1 MAACGDYIA
10 VLYTQGVQ
18 LFNGSLEP
26 LSAEVDVSQVRDI
39 LVGEDG
45 MVLLIYAS
53 DAGYVD
59 LLSAFTNGSVSDGG
73 TGVDET
79 EGE

>member
-18 LFNGSLEP
+18 LLNSTLEP
-26 LSAEVDVSQVRDI
+26 LSDEVSLSQVRDI
-39 LVGEDG
+39 LVNEEGK
-45 MVLLIYAS
+45 VLLIYAS
-53 DAGYVD
+53 DAGYLD
-59 LLSAFTNGSVSDGG
+59 LLSAFANGPGTSVDAGSA
-73 TGVDET
+73 ET